1 MLFLHLGFSIMTN
14 DNETKTSEV
23 VPALEKAKKH
33 VKDATHYS
41 AGKILF
47 SRIKEKMKEVAE
59 NTPTLLTIGG
69 GALTV
74 VGALSA
80 NPPLASAGAAIMAA
94 GYSALK
100 GKENNALK
108 PAAVA
113 LAKVISGKI
122 R

>member
-23 VPALEKAKKH
+23 VPALEKAKDF
-33 VKDATHYS
+33 VKGAMPYS
-41 AGKILF
+41 GGRNLF

-59 NTPTLLTIGG
+59 NTPTLLTVG
-69 GALTV
+69 GAALLV
-74 VGALSA
+74 AGALSA
-80 NPPLASAGAAIMAA
+80 NPSLAGAGASIMAA

-100 GKENNALK
+100 DEKGNNVLK
-108 PAAVA
+108 PAIA
-113 LAKVISGKI
+113 LAKVVGKI